1 MEQNYNNYL
10 ILDKFNVPRETFS
23 ELDEFKDLIIEK
35 NKEINLI
42 SRKTVSDLRK
52 RHIVD
57 CAQVIDLID
66 INSKTC
72 TDIGS
77 GAGLPGVVASIMLK
91 GKKIDMKMNL
101 YEKSYHKSS
110 FLRSVS
116 KKLKLNNEI
125 FQEDIFE
132 KKNLVSGSILARA
145 FKPLPV
151 ILDLVEK
158 NFEKYT
164 NLIVFMGKNGKQLLE
179 EAFKKWEFEYKE
191 RKSLTSNDSFLLNI
205 KNIKKKWVRHKLY
218 QSLIKKAE

>member
-1 MEQNYNNYL
+1 MDQNYDNYL
-10 ILDKFNVPRETFS
+10 ILDKFNVPRETYV
-23 ELDEFKDLIIEK
+23 ELDEFKELIIGK

-42 SRKTVSDLRK
+42 SPKTINNLK
-52 RHIVD
+52 NRHIID

-77 GAGLPGVVASIMLK
+77 GAGLPGIVLSIILK
-91 GKKIDMKMNL
+91 SKKIAMKMNL

-116 KKLKLNNEI
+116 KKLKLDSEI
-125 FQEDIFE
+125 FQEDIFK

-151 ILDLVEK
+151 ILELVEK
-158 NFEKYT
+158 NFKKYS
-164 NLIVFMGKNGKQLLE
+164 NLIVFMGKNGKQLIE

-191 RKSLTSNDSFLLNI
+191 RKSLTSDDSFLLNI
-205 KNIKKKWVRHKLY
+205 KNIKKK
-218 QSLIKKAE
+218 

>member
-1 MEQNYNNYL
+1 MDQNYDNYL

-23 ELDEFKDLIIEK
+23 ELDEFKELIIEK

-42 SRKTVSDLRK
+42 SPKTINNFK
-52 RHIVD
+52 NRHIID

-66 INSKTC
+66 INSKIC

-77 GAGLPGVVASIMLK
+77 GAGLPGIVLSIILK
-91 GKKIDMKMNL
+91 GKKIAMKMNL

-116 KKLKLNNEI
+116 KKLKLDSEI
-125 FQEDIFE
+125 FQEDIFK

-179 EAFKKWEFEYKE
+179 EAFKEWEFEYKE
-191 RKSLTSNDSFLLNI
+191 RKSLTSDDSFLLNI
-205 KNIKKKWVRHKLY
+205 KNIKKKF
-218 QSLIKKAE
+218 E

>member
-1 MEQNYNNYL
+1 MDENYDNYL
-10 ILDKFNVPRETFS
+10 ILDKFNVPRETFL
-23 ELDEFKDLIIEK
+23 ELDEFKELIIEK

-42 SRKTVSDLRK
+42 SPKTINNLKS
-52 RHIVD
+52 RHIID

-66 INSKTC
+66 INSKIC

-77 GAGLPGVVASIMLK
+77 GAGLPGIVLSIILK

-116 KKLKLNNEI
+116 KKLKLDSEI
-125 FQEDIFE
+125 FQEDIFK
-132 KKNLVSGSILARA
+132 KKNLVSGSILVRA

-191 RKSLTSNDSFLLNI
+191 RKSLTSDDSFLLNI
-205 KNIKKKWVRHKLY
+205 KNIKKK
-218 QSLIKKAE
+218 

>member
-1 MEQNYNNYL
+1 MDQNYDDYL

-23 ELDEFKDLIIEK
+23 ELDEFKELIIEK

-42 SRKTVSDLRK
+42 SPKTINNLKD
-52 RHIVD
+52 RHIID

-77 GAGLPGVVASIMLK
+77 GAGLPGIVLSIILK

-116 KKLKLNNEI
+116 KKLKLDSEI

-179 EAFKKWEFEYKE
+179 EAFKEWEFEYKE
-191 RKSLTSNDSFLLNI
+191 RKSLTSDDSFLLNI
-205 KNIKKKWVRHKLY
+205 KNIKKK
-218 QSLIKKAE
+218 

>member
-1 MEQNYNNYL
+1 MDQNYDNYL

-23 ELDEFKDLIIEK
+23 ELDEFKELIIEK

-42 SRKTVSDLRK
+42 SPKTINNLK
-52 RHIVD
+52 NRHIID
-57 CAQVIDLID
+57 CAQIIDLID
-66 INSKTC
+66 INSKIC

-77 GAGLPGVVASIMLK
+77 GAGLPGIVLSIILK

-116 KKLKLNNEI
+116 QKLKLDSEI
-125 FQEDIFE
+125 FQEDIFK
-132 KKNLVSGSILARA
+132 KKNLVSGSILVRA

-151 ILDLVEK
+151 ILGLVEK

-191 RKSLTSNDSFLLNI
+191 RKSLTSDDSFLLNI
-205 KNIKKKWVRHKLY
+205 KNIKKK
-218 QSLIKKAE
+218 

>member
-1 MEQNYNNYL
+1 MDEYLDNFL
-10 ILDKFNVPRETFS
+10 ILDKFNVSRETFS
-23 ELDEFKDLIIEK
+23 TLNEFREKIIEK
-35 NKEINLI
+35 NNEINLI
-42 SRKTVSDLRK
+42 STKSTSNSMN
-52 RHIVD
+52 RHIID

-66 INSKTC
+66 INTKIC

-77 GAGLPGVVASIMLK
+77 GAGLPGIVVSIILK

-116 KKLKLNNEI
+116 KKLKLNSEI
-125 FQEDIFE
+125 FQEDIFK

-205 KNIKKKWVRHKLY
+205 KNIKKK
-218 QSLIKKAE
+218 

>member
-1 MEQNYNNYL
+1 MDQNYDNYL

-23 ELDEFKDLIIEK
+23 ELDEFKELIIEK

-42 SRKTVSDLRK
+42 SPKTINNLK
-52 RHIVD
+52 NRHIID

-77 GAGLPGVVASIMLK
+77 GAGLPGIVLSIILK

-116 KKLKLNNEI
+116 KKLKLDSEI
-125 FQEDIFE
+125 FQEDIFK

-179 EAFKKWEFEYKE
+179 EAFKEWEFEYKE
-191 RKSLTSNDSFLLNI
+191 RKSLTSDDSFLLNI
-205 KNIKKKWVRHKLY
+205 KNIKKK
-218 QSLIKKAE
+218 

>member
-1 MEQNYNNYL
+1 MDQNYDNYL
-10 ILDKFNVPRETFS
+10 VLDKFNVPRETFS
-23 ELDEFKDLIIEK
+23 ELDEFKELIIEK

-42 SRKTVSDLRK
+42 SSKSIKNSRN
-52 RHIVD
+52 RHIID

-77 GAGLPGVVASIMLK
+77 GAGLPGIVLSIILK

-101 YEKSYHKSS
+101 YEKSHHKSS

-116 KKLKLNNEI
+116 RKLKLDSEI
-125 FQEDIFE
+125 FQEDIFK

-179 EAFKKWEFEYKE
+179 EAFKEWEFEYKE
-191 RKSLTSNDSFLLNI
+191 RKSLTSDDSFLLNI
-205 KNIKKKWVRHKLY
+205 KNIKKK
-218 QSLIKKAE
+218 

>member
-1 MEQNYNNYL
+1 MHQNYDNYL

-23 ELDEFKDLIIEK
+23 ELDEFKELIIEK

-42 SRKTVSDLRK
+42 SSKTINNLKS
-52 RHIVD
+52 RHIID
-57 CAQVIDLID
+57 CAQIIDLID
-66 INSKTC
+66 INSKIC

-77 GAGLPGVVASIMLK
+77 GAGLPGIVLSIILK
-91 GKKIDMKMNL
+91 GKKIAMKMNL

-116 KKLKLNNEI
+116 KKLKLDSEI
-125 FQEDIFE
+125 FQEDIFK

-179 EAFKKWEFEYKE
+179 EAFKEWEFEYKE
-191 RKSLTSNDSFLLNI
+191 RKSLTSDDSFLLNI
-205 KNIKKKWVRHKLY
+205 KSIKKNEHNTNY
-218 QSLIKKAE
+218 ISH

>member
-1 MEQNYNNYL
+1 MDQNYDNYL

-23 ELDEFKDLIIEK
+23 ELDEFKELIIEK

-42 SRKTVSDLRK
+42 SSKTINNLKS
-52 RHIVD
+52 RHIID
-57 CAQVIDLID
+57 CAQIIDLID
-66 INSKTC
+66 INSKIC

-77 GAGLPGVVASIMLK
+77 GAGLPGIVLSIILK

-116 KKLKLNNEI
+116 KKLKLNSEI
-125 FQEDIFE
+125 FQEDIFK

-158 NFEKYT
+158 NFKEYT

-191 RKSLTSNDSFLLNI
+191 RKSLTSDDSFLLNI
-205 KNIKKKWVRHKLY
+205 KNIKKK
-218 QSLIKKAE
+218 

>member
-1 MEQNYNNYL
+1 MDQNYDNYL

-23 ELDEFKDLIIEK
+23 ELDEFKELIIEK

-42 SRKTVSDLRK
+42 SAKTINNIRN
-52 RHIVD
+52 RHIID

-77 GAGLPGVVASIMLK
+77 GAGLPGIVLSIILK

-116 KKLKLNNEI
+116 KKLKLDSEI
-125 FQEDIFE
+125 FQEDIFK

-205 KNIKKKWVRHKLY
+205 KNIKKK
-218 QSLIKKAE
+218 

>member
-1 MEQNYNNYL
+1 MDQNYDNYL
-10 ILDKFNVPRETFS
+10 ILDKFNVPRETFA
-23 ELDEFKDLIIEK
+23 ELDEFKELIIEK

-42 SRKTVSDLRK
+42 SSKTINNLK
-52 RHIVD
+52 NRHIID

-77 GAGLPGVVASIMLK
+77 GAGLPGIVVSIILK
-91 GKKIDMKMNL
+91 GKKIAMKMNL

-116 KKLKLNNEI
+116 KKLKLDNEI
-125 FQEDIFE
+125 FQEDIFK

-151 ILDLVEK
+151 ILGLVEK
-158 NFEKYT
+158 NFKKYT

-191 RKSLTSNDSFLLNI
+191 RKSLTSDDSFLLNI
-205 KNIKKKWVRHKLY
+205 KNIKKK
-218 QSLIKKAE
+218 

>member
-1 MEQNYNNYL
+1 MDQNYDNYL

-23 ELDEFKDLIIEK
+23 ELDEFKELIIEK

-42 SRKTVSDLRK
+42 SSKTINNLKS
-52 RHIVD
+52 RHIID
-57 CAQVIDLID
+57 CAQIIDLID
-66 INSKTC
+66 INSKIC

-77 GAGLPGVVASIMLK
+77 GAGLPGIVLSIILK

-116 KKLKLNNEI
+116 KKLKLDSQI
-125 FQEDIFE
+125 FQEDIFK
-132 KKNLVSGSILARA
+132 KKNLVSGSILVRA

-179 EAFKKWEFEYKE
+179 KAFKEWEFEYKE
-191 RKSLTSNDSFLLNI
+191 RKSLTSDDSFLLNI
-205 KNIKKKWVRHKLY
+205 KNIKKK
-218 QSLIKKAE
+218 

>member
-1 MEQNYNNYL
+1 MDRNYGNYL
-10 ILDKFNVPRETFS
+10 ILDKFNVPRETYL
-23 ELDEFKDLIIEK
+23 ELDEFKELIIEK

-42 SRKTVSDLRK
+42 SRKTINNLKS
-52 RHIVD
+52 RHIID

-66 INSKTC
+66 INSKIC

-77 GAGLPGVVASIMLK
+77 GAGLPGIVLSIILK
-91 GKKIDMKMNL
+91 GKKIAMKMKL

-116 KKLKLNNEI
+116 KKLKLDSEI
-125 FQEDIFE
+125 FQEDIFK

-179 EAFKKWEFEYKE
+179 EAFKEWEFEYKE
-191 RKSLTSNDSFLLNI
+191 RKSLTSDDSFLLNI
-205 KNIKKKWVRHKLY
+205 KNIKKK
-218 QSLIKKAE
+218 

>member
-1 MEQNYNNYL
+1 MDQNYNNYL

-23 ELDEFKDLIIEK
+23 ELEAFKDLIIEK
-35 NKEINLI
+35 NKKINLI
-42 SRKTVSDLRK
+42 SRKNVSDFRK
-52 RHIVD
+52 RHILD

-66 INSKTC
+66 INSKIC

-132 KKNLVSGSILARA
+132 KKKLVSGSILARA

-158 NFEKYT
+158 NFTKYT

-205 KNIKKKWVRHKLY
+205 KNIKKK
-218 QSLIKKAE
+218 

>member
-1 MEQNYNNYL
+1 MDQNYDNYFF
-10 ILDKFNVPRETFS
+10 LDKFNVPRETFS
-23 ELDEFKDLIIEK
+23 ELDEFKELIIEK

-42 SRKTVSDLRK
+42 SAKNINNLGN
-52 RHIVD
+52 RHIID
-57 CAQVIDLID
+57 CAQIIDLID

-77 GAGLPGVVASIMLK
+77 GAGLPGIVLSIILK
-91 GKKIDMKMNL
+91 NKKIDMKMNL

-116 KKLKLNNEI
+116 KKLKLDSEI
-125 FQEDIFE
+125 FQEDIFK

-158 NFEKYT
+158 NFKKYT

-191 RKSLTSNDSFLLNI
+191 RKSLTSDDSFLLNI
-205 KNIKKKWVRHKLY
+205 KNIKKK
-218 QSLIKKAE
+218 

>member
-1 MEQNYNNYL
+1 MDQNYDNYL

-23 ELDEFKDLIIEK
+23 ELDEFKELIIEK

-42 SRKTVSDLRK
+42 SPKTINNLK
-52 RHIVD
+52 NRHIID
-57 CAQVIDLID
+57 CAQIIDLID
-66 INSKTC
+66 INSKIC

-77 GAGLPGVVASIMLK
+77 GAGLPGIVLSIILK
-91 GKKIDMKMNL
+91 GKKIVMKMNL

-116 KKLKLNNEI
+116 KKLKLDSEI
-125 FQEDIFE
+125 FQEDIFK

-179 EAFKKWEFEYKE
+179 KAFKEWEFEYKE
-191 RKSLTSNDSFLLNI
+191 RKSLTSDDSFLLNI
-205 KNIKKKWVRHKLY
+205 KNIKKK
-218 QSLIKKAE
+218 

>member
-1 MEQNYNNYL
+1 MDQNYNNYL

-42 SRKTVSDLRK
+42 SRKTIGDLRK

-57 CAQVIDLID
+57 CAQIIDLID
-66 INSKTC
+66 INSKIC

-101 YEKSYHKSS
+101 YEKSYHKSF
-110 FLRSVS
+110 FLRLVS
-116 KKLKLNNEI
+116 KKLKLNSEI

-179 EAFKKWEFEYKE
+179 EAFKEWEFEYKE
-191 RKSLTSNDSFLLNI
+191 SKSLTSNDSFLLNI
-205 KNIKKKWVRHKLY
+205 KNIKKK
-218 QSLIKKAE
+218 

>member
-1 MEQNYNNYL
+1 MDQNYDNYF

-23 ELDEFKDLIIEK
+23 ELDEFKELIIEK

-42 SRKTVSDLRK
+42 SPKTINNLK
-52 RHIVD
+52 NRHIID

-77 GAGLPGVVASIMLK
+77 GAGLPGIVLSIILK

-101 YEKSYHKSS
+101 YEKSHHKSS

-116 KKLKLNNEI
+116 RKLKLDSEI
-125 FQEDIFE
+125 FQEDIFK

-145 FKPLPV
+145 FKPLPE
-151 ILDLVEK
+151 ILELVEK

-164 NLIVFMGKNGKQLLE
+164 NLIVFMGRNGKQLLE
-179 EAFKKWEFEYKE
+179 KAFKEWEFEYKE

-205 KNIKKKWVRHKLY
+205 KNIKKK
-218 QSLIKKAE
+218 